1 MKYSTKSAQYFKY
14 FEDAKILEMDNENK
28 KLAIVLNG
36 KDDIIDILDAS
47 PYVDYNPFE
56 YITKTDLYQ
65 NDLNANK
72 AKGIVQIEEQTN
84 NLDVNQIFN
93 EIKNYK
99 NNLSSKISLEN
110 SSANSTQKLISGQ
123 NAFETNKKEI
133 SNFSRMLS
141 ILNKDNNEIKKGKET
156 NYEIKKRYDSL
167 YISKF
172 NIYYVSNANGI
183 DKINISHKKPK
194 IKHRLLSVI
203 QLENDSVVG
212 IKWFSFNNRDNKKV
226 FRNMSIKEK
235 YILGSKLL
243 LVVSQ
248 EGCVSIYQLT
258 SYEPLQVTRVNL
270 RINSLQSQPFLNCK
284 EKYSIVASVKL
295 SNPVLDFNLLNNPLE
310 TDNQN
315 IIRLITLHLNNS
327 FTFWYISKQN
337 EKIDLRIEYNYF
349 LQDFKCENFLM
360 DNHEEYLICFN
371 KEGILILLSRGQ
383 NYPYP
388 IVYRYIFNDVL
399 PPLDQLKKIIYTN
412 DVISDDE
419 EKKEKLTKGNEEK
432 IIIEEKKAKNKK
444 EKNKKDKKDKT
455 EKKDKKKKK
464 VNKEKEPNDIITET
478 NKEEKKKNGKKKK
491 NEKDKKNDED
501 NNEDKPLKKKYNKK
515 KNKTEEEK
523 IDKSGKKKKKKDK
536 KNDDSS
542 DLIKIKFRDYN
553 GEEEENSDE
562 EEEEFDE
569 EDDFIVDGNP
579 DFINKDIDLFYDDDK
594 FLKFLQKPCFLSTGT
609 KFLFVNYEVKTNQY
623 SLFCFDFSKLYQVV
637 ENKEFLERCLNQ
649 YEPNLITKI
658 YSSKEKLYLNE
669 SPFYYFNP
677 IKEQSINNNLL
688 STINNRKKLLEQKFQ
703 FRTII
708 DNTYHGIFIRDGD
721 YIIIIK
727 ININSEPDLELIK
740 NDIKS
745 TKFLFYDQPTSEN
758 LKSNRFAVWTVNNTL
773 LVNSVDSLFNIIK
786 FRNESNILGIAISKR
801 KIVEFTR
808 ICFNN

>member
-28 KLAIVLNG
+28 KMAIVLNG
-36 KDDIIDILDAS
+36 KDDIIDIFDAS

-56 YITKTDLYQ
+56 YITKNDINQ
-65 NDLNANK
+65 NDINNNK
-72 AKGIVQIEEQTN
+72 TRGIVQIEEQTN

-99 NNLSSKISLEN
+99 NNLSSKISLDN
-110 SSANSTQKLISGQ
+110 SSANSTQKLLSGQ
-123 NAFETNKKEI
+123 NNFETNKKEI

-141 ILNKDNNEIKKGKET
+141 ILNRDNNEIKKAKEK

-172 NIYYVSNANGI
+172 NIYYVSNSNGI

-212 IKWFSFNNRDNKKV
+212 IKWFSFNNRDTKKV

-258 SYEPLQVTRVNL
+258 TYEPLQVTRVNL

-295 SNPVLDFNLLNNPLE
+295 SNPVIDFNLLNNPLE
-310 TDNQN
+310 NDNQN

-419 EKKEKLTKGNEEK
+419 EKKEKPIKEDEEK
-432 IIIEEKKAKNKK
+432 IITEEKQN
-444 EKNKKDKKDKT
+444 EVKKDKV
-455 EKKDKKKKK
+455 KKEKKKKK
-464 VNKEKEPNDIITET
+464 GVIENINKEEQNEIIIEKNKEKK
-478 NKEEKKKNGKKKK
+478 NKKGKKNKKID
-491 NEKDKKNDED
+491 NIKNDEKEED
-501 NNEDKPLKKKYNKK
+501 NNKQEKPKKKKYNKR
-515 KNKTEEEK
+515 KNKQEEETEK
-523 IDKSGKKKKKKDK
+523 GN
-536 KNDDSS
+536 KNVKNNKQKERKNENSS
-542 DLIKIKFRDYN
+542 DLIKIRIIDYN

-562 EEEEFDE
+562 EEEFDE
-569 EDDFIVDGNP
+569 DDDFIVEGNP

-609 KFLFVNYEVKTNQY
+609 KFLFVNYEVKSNQY

-677 IKEQSINNNLL
+677 IKEDKIKNNLL

-721 YIIIIK
+721 YIVIIK

-758 LKSNRFAVWTVNNTL
+758 LKSNRFAVWTINNTL